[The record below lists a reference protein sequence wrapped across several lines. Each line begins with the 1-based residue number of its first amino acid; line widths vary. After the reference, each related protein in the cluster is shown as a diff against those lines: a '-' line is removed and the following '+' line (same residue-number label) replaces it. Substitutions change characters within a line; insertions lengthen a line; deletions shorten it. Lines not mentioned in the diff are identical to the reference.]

1 MSRTKL
7 RLQLDLL
14 LPDAPGAADAC
25 VGRLTQLLAA
35 EDGISGVHVLT
46 RPKAV
51 APMLCLHFDPGVLS
65 VGRLRNR
72 AIAAGAQ
79 LGERYGHVTVP
90 IHLVG
95 AEDAGGRVEDAL
107 RNLSGVLDAAVN
119 LAAQQARIEFDRTAT
134 TAEAV
139 IASVARLGY
148 GAPPVAAL
156 SARTDGTGDAP
167 TGAWYSRNQELAWSL
182 CAGLLLVAGVV
193 GERWFGLPSAVAIA
207 LYLGAYAFG
216 GFDLVRHALGSITK
230 GGFRFDIDLLMLVA
244 AVGAAALGEWAE
256 GAFLLFLFALAHAL
270 EHYALDRARGAI
282 RALGELAPRFA
293 RIIRDG
299 KEEQVAVEQVKAGT
313 VVLVRPAERIPV
325 DGTVLKGQS
334 AVNQAPITGESVP
347 VDKAAGA
354 EVFAGTVNGDGA
366 LEITTTRAVG
376 DRTLDRIVTL
386 VAEAQTQKAPTQLF
400 ADRFERVFVPLV
412 LIADVLLIVIPPLMG
427 WWTWPVSFYRGMAML
442 VAATPCALALGT
454 PAAILAGIAQA
465 ARHGV
470 LIKGG
475 AHLENLGITK
485 ALAFDKTGTLTIG
498 RPEVTD
504 VVNFEVPTDELLR
517 IAAAVEQ
524 KSQHPLAEAIV
535 RHASGQGLVWP
546 AAGELE
552 SLTAR
557 GVRSSVAGVRVEI
570 GALRLWEELGVEIP
584 GPVRQ
589 EVKRLQAAGRST
601 VVVRHNTQFIGV
613 IGIADRPREG
623 VRAIL
628 DRLRAIGVSPLV
640 MLTGD
645 NQGVARAIAADVG
658 VDTFRADLLPEDK
671 VTAIRELVTQHGNVG
686 MVGDG
691 VNDAPALAHATV
703 GIAMGAAGT
712 ATALEAADIAL
723 MGDDLGQLPFAVGLA
738 RQTRAIIRQN
748 LYVSLGVIALL
759 VIATTT
765 GLIGMGPAV
774 FFHEGS
780 TLLVIANALRLLVYT
795 DSTAGMEPVRVAT
808 PPTP

>member
-1 MSRTKL
+1 MSRCKL
-7 RLQLDLL
+7 RLELELVL
-14 LPDAPGAADAC
+14 PAAPDAVDAC
-25 VGRLTQLLAA
+25 VGRLKELLAR
-35 EDGISGVHVLT
+35 EEGISGVHILLPPAASVPT
-46 RPKAV
+46 
-51 APMLCLHFDPGVLS
+51 LCLHYNPNVQSLA
-65 VGRLRNR
+65 RLRNR
-72 AIAAGAQ
+72 AMAAGAR
-79 LGERYGHVTVP
+79 LGEQYGHITLP
-90 IHLVG
+90 IHVVG
-95 AEDAGGRVEDAL
+95 AEDAAGGVEESL
-107 RNLSGVLDAAVN
+107 RRINGVLDAAVS
-119 LAAQQARIEFDRTAT
+119 LPGQHARIEFDRTVN
-134 TAEAV
+134 TAES
-139 IASVARLGY
+139 IAAEVTKLGY
-148 GAPPVAAL
+148 TASAKAEPPP
-156 SARTDGTGDAP
+156 SGGDDTAQVS
-167 TGAWYSRNQELAWSL
+167 GSWYGRNKELAWSL
-182 CAGLLLVAGVV
+182 CAGVLLAAGVV
-193 GERWFGLPSAVAIA
+193 GDRWFALRGNVAIGLFVA
-207 LYLGAYAFG
+207 SYGFG
-216 GFDLVRHALGSITK
+216 GFDLARHALGSIKK

-244 AVGAAALGEWAE
+244 AIGAAALGEWAE

-299 KEEQVAVEQVKAGT
+299 KEERVPVEQVKAGT

-347 VDKAAGA
+347 VDKAVGA

-366 LEITTTRAVG
+366 LEVTTTRAVG

-412 LIADVLLIVIPPLMG
+412 LVADVLLIVIPPLMG

-504 VVNFEVPTDELLR
+504 LVNLDVPANELLR

-535 RHASGQGLVWP
+535 RRARADGVP
-546 AAGELE
+546 VEEAGDLE

-557 GVRSSVAGVRVEI
+557 GVRSIVGGTPVEI
-570 GALRLWEELGVEIP
+570 GSLRLWEELEIEIP
-584 GPVRQ
+584 GRVRD
-589 EVKRLQAAGRST
+589 EVSRLQAAGRST
-601 VVVRHNTQFIGV
+601 VVVRHDDAFVGV
-613 IGIADRPREG
+613 IGIADRPRESVRG
-623 VRAIL
+623 VL
-628 DRLRAIGVSPLV
+628 DRLRGLGVSPIV

-645 NQGVARAIAADVG
+645 NQGVAQAVAAEVG
-658 VDTFRADLLPEDK
+658 VDTFRANLLPEDK
-671 VTAIRELVTQHGNVG
+671 VTAIRELVTQHMNVG

-691 VNDAPALAHATV
+691 VNDAPALANATI

-712 ATALEAADIAL
+712 AAALEAADIAL
-723 MGDDLGQLPFAVGLA
+723 MGDDLGQLPFAVALA

-748 LYVSLGVIALL
+748 LFASLFVIALL
-759 VIATTT
+759 IVATTT
-765 GLIGMGPAV
+765 GLVGMGPAV
-774 FFHEGS
+774 IVHEGS
-780 TLLVIANALRLLVYT
+780 TLLVIANALRLLVFRGEL
-795 DSTAGMEPVRVAT
+795 SA
-808 PPTP
+808 

>member
-1 MSRTKL
+1 MSRKKL
-7 RLQLDLL
+7 RLELDLL

-25 VGRLTQLLAA
+25 VGRLTGLLAN
-35 EDGISGVHVLT
+35 EPGISGAHVVT
-46 RPKAV
+46 PPAPAK
-51 APMLCLHFDPGVLS
+51 PMLCLHYDPGLLS

-72 AIAAGAQ
+72 AMAAGAS

-95 AEDAGGRVEDAL
+95 AEDAGGRVEAEL
-107 RNLSGVLDAAVN
+107 RGLTGVLDAAVN
-119 LAAQQARIEFDRTAT
+119 LAAQQARVEFDRTAT
-134 TAEAV
+134 TVDAV
-139 IASVARLGY
+139 LANVAKLGY
-148 GAPPVAAL
+148 GAPPTTALHAVA
-156 SARTDGTGDAP
+156 DGDRPAAAGT
-167 TGAWYSRNQELAWSL
+167 WYSRNQELAWSL
-182 CAGLLLVAGVV
+182 CAGVLLVAAAA
-193 GERWFGLPSAVAIA
+193 GERWLGLPSTAAVA
-207 LYLGAYAFG
+207 LYLGAYACG
-216 GFDLVRHALGSITK
+216 GFDLARHAVGSIGK

-256 GAFLLFLFALAHAL
+256 GAFLLFLFSLAHAL

-293 RIIRDG
+293 RILRDG
-299 KEEQVAVEQVKAGT
+299 KEEQVPVEEVKAGT

-366 LEITTTRAVG
+366 LEVTTTRAVG

-400 ADRFERVFVPLV
+400 AERFERVFVPLV
-412 LIADVLLIVIPPLMG
+412 LVADVLLIVIPPLMG
-427 WWTWPVSFYRGMAML
+427 WWTWPVSFYRGLAML

-504 VVNFEVPTDELLR
+504 VANLDLPIDDLLR
-517 IAAAVEQ
+517 ITAAVEQ

-535 RHASGQGLVWP
+535 RHATAQGIVWP
-546 AAGELE
+546 EAGELE

-570 GALRLWEELGVEIP
+570 GGLRLWDESGVEIP
-584 GPVRQ
+584 AEVRR
-589 EVKRLQAAGRST
+589 EVGRLQAAGRST
-601 VVVRHNTQFIGV
+601 VVVRHNTKFIGV

-623 VRAIL
+623 VRAVL
-628 DRLRAIGVSPLV
+628 DRLRALGVSPLV

-645 NQGVARAIAADVG
+645 NQGVATAVAGEVG

-671 VTAIRELVTQHGNVG
+671 VTAIRGLVKQHGHVG

-712 ATALEAADIAL
+712 AAALEAADIAL

-748 LYVSLGVIALL
+748 LYASLGVIALL
-759 VIATTT
+759 ILATTT
-765 GLIGMGPAV
+765 GVIGMGPAV
-774 FFHEGS
+774 FVHEGS
-780 TLLVIANALRLLVYT
+780 TLLVIANALRLLVYKGPS
-795 DSTAGMEPVRVAT
+795 DA
-808 PPTP
+808 PPSRQS

>member
-1 MSRTKL
+1 MSGKL
-7 RLQLDLL
+7 RLELNLL
-14 LPDAPGAADAC
+14 LPDAPDAADAC
-25 VGRLTQLLAA
+25 VGRLRELLAR
-35 EDGISGVHVLT
+35 EPGISGVHVLT
-46 RPKAV
+46 PPKSL
-51 APMLCLHFDPGVLS
+51 APLLCLHFDPGVLS
-65 VGRLRNR
+65 VDRLRNR
-72 AIAAGAQ
+72 AIAAGVR
-79 LGERYGHVTVP
+79 LGERYGHVMVP
-90 IHLVG
+90 IRLVG
-95 AEDAGGRVEDAL
+95 AEDAGGRVEEAL
-107 RNLSGVLDAAVN
+107 RGSSGVLDAAVN
-119 LAAQQARIEFDRTAT
+119 VAAQQARVEFDRTVT
-134 TAEAV
+134 TADAV
-139 IASVARLGY
+139 RASVAELDYAAAPVPDAPVQSDDGK
-148 GAPPVAAL
+148 GAPAG
-156 SARTDGTGDAP
+156 S
-167 TGAWYSRNQELAWSL
+167 WYSRNQELAWSL
-182 CAGLLLVAGVV
+182 CAGVLLGAGVV
-193 GERWFGLPSAVAIA
+193 GERWFALPTNIAIGLFIA
-207 LYLGAYAFG
+207 AYGFG
-216 GFDLVRHALGSITK
+216 GFDLARHALGSIKK
-230 GGFRFDIDLLMLVA
+230 GGFRLDIDLLMMVA
-244 AVGAAALGEWAE
+244 AIGAGVLGEWAE

-299 KEEQVAVEQVKAGT
+299 KEEQVAVEEVKAGT

-366 LEITTTRAVG
+366 LEVTTTRAVG

-400 ADRFERVFVPLV
+400 AERFERVFVPLV
-412 LIADVLLIVIPPLMG
+412 LVADLLLIVVPPLMG

-504 VVNFEVPTDELLR
+504 LVNLEVPANELLR

-535 RHASGQGLVWP
+535 RRARVDGVP
-546 AAGELE
+546 VEEAGDLE

-557 GVRSSVAGVRVEI
+557 GVRSMVGGTPVEI
-570 GALRLWEELGVEIP
+570 GSLRLWEELKIEIP
-584 GPVRQ
+584 ARVRD
-589 EVKRLQAAGRST
+589 EVSRLQAAGRST
-601 VVVRHNTQFIGV
+601 VVVRHGSAFIGV
-613 IGIADRPREG
+613 IGIADRPRESVRG
-623 VRAIL
+623 VL
-628 DRLRAIGVSPLV
+628 DRLRALGVSPIV

-645 NQGVARAIAADVG
+645 NQGVAKAVAAEVG
-658 VDTFRADLLPEDK
+658 VDAFRADLLPEDK
-671 VTAIRELVTQHGNVG
+671 VTAIRELVTQHTTVG

-712 ATALEAADIAL
+712 AAALEAADIAL

-748 LYVSLGVIALL
+748 LYASLGVIALL
-759 VIATTT
+759 ILATTT
-765 GLIGMGPAV
+765 GVIGMGPAV

-795 DSTAGMEPVRVAT
+795 DSKAGMEPARVAT
-808 PPTP
+808 PSSP

>member
-1 MSRTKL
+1 MSHKL
-7 RLQLDLL
+7 RLELDLL

-25 VGRLTQLLAA
+25 VGRLTELLAR
-35 EDGISGVHVLT
+35 ENGISGVHVVT
-46 RPKAV
+46 PPAPAK
-51 APMLCLHFDPGVLS
+51 PMLCLHYDPGLLS

-72 AIAAGAQ
+72 AMAAGAS

-95 AEDAGGRVEDAL
+95 AEDAGGRVEAEL
-107 RNLSGVLDAAVN
+107 RGLTGVLDAAVN
-119 LAAQQARIEFDRTAT
+119 LAAQQARVEFDRTVT
-134 TAEAV
+134 TADAV
-139 IASVARLGY
+139 IASVAELGY
-148 GAPPVAAL
+148 GAAPVPNAPVQGG
-156 SARTDGTGDAP
+156 DGTGAP
-167 TGAWYSRNQELAWSL
+167 SNSWYSRNQELVWSL
-182 CAGLLLVAGVV
+182 CAGVLLGAGVV
-193 GERWFGLPSAVAIA
+193 GERWFALPTSIAIGLFIA
-207 LYLGAYAFG
+207 AYGFG
-216 GFDLVRHALGSITK
+216 GFDLARHALGSIKK
-230 GGFRFDIDLLMLVA
+230 GGFRFDIDLLMMVA
-244 AVGAAALGEWAE
+244 AIGAGVLGEWAE

-299 KEEQVAVEQVKAGT
+299 KEEQVPVEEVKAGT

-347 VDKAAGA
+347 VDKAVGA

-366 LEITTTRAVG
+366 LEVTTTRAVG

-400 ADRFERVFVPLV
+400 AERFERVFVPLV

-504 VVNFEVPTDELLR
+504 LVNLEVPADELLR

-535 RHASGQGLVWP
+535 RRARADGVP
-546 AAGELE
+546 VAEAGDLE

-557 GVRSSVAGVRVEI
+557 GVRSMVGGTPVEI
-570 GALRLWEELGVEIP
+570 GSLRLWEELKIEIP
-584 GPVRQ
+584 ARVRD
-589 EVKRLQAAGRST
+589 EVSRLQAAGRST
-601 VVVRHNTQFIGV
+601 VVVRHGSAFIGV
-613 IGIADRPREG
+613 IGIADRPRESVRG
-623 VRAIL
+623 VL
-628 DRLRAIGVSPLV
+628 DRLRALGVSPIV

-645 NQGVARAIAADVG
+645 NQGVAKAVAAEVG

-671 VTAIRELVTQHGNVG
+671 VIAIRELVKEHGNVG

-712 ATALEAADIAL
+712 AAALEAADIAL
-723 MGDDLGQLPFAVGLA
+723 MGDDLGQLPFALGLA
-738 RQTRAIIRQN
+738 RQTRDIIRQN
-748 LYVSLGVIALL
+748 LYASLGVIALL
-759 VIATTT
+759 ILATTT
-765 GLIGMGPAV
+765 GVIGMGPAV

-795 DSTAGMEPVRVAT
+795 DSKAGMEPARVAT
-808 PPTP
+808 PSSP

>member
-1 MSRTKL
+1 MSRGKL
-7 RLQLDLL
+7 RLELELL
-14 LPDAPGAADAC
+14 LPNAPDAADAC
-25 VGRLTQLLAA
+25 VGQLRDMLAR
-35 EDGISGVHVLT
+35 EPGISGVHVLT
-46 RPKAV
+46 PPRSPAL
-51 APMLCLHFDPGVLS
+51 LCLHFDPGVLS
-65 VGRLRNR
+65 VDRLRNR
-72 AIAAGAQ
+72 AIAAGAR
-79 LGERYGHVTVP
+79 LGERYGHVLVP
-90 IHLVG
+90 IRLVG
-95 AEDAGGRVEDAL
+95 AEDAGTRVEAAL
-107 RNLSGVLDAAVN
+107 RGSRGVLDAVVN
-119 LAAQQARIEFDRTAT
+119 LAAQQARVEFDRTV
-134 TAEAV
+134 TAADAV
-139 IASVARLGY
+139 RASVASLGD
-148 GAPPVAAL
+148 GAAPVPDAPVQ
-156 SARTDGTGDAP
+156 GDAGESAP
-167 TGAWYSRNQELAWSL
+167 AGNWYSRNQELAWSL
-182 CAGLLLVAGVV
+182 CAGLLLGAGVL
-193 GERWFGLPSAVAIA
+193 GERWFALPANVAIG
-207 LYLGAYAFG
+207 LFIGAYGFG
-216 GFDLVRHALGSITK
+216 GFDLARHSLSSLRT

-293 RIIRDG
+293 RITRDG

-347 VDKAAGA
+347 VDKAVGA

-366 LEITTTRAVG
+366 LEVTTTRAVG

-400 ADRFERVFVPLV
+400 AERFERVFVPLV
-412 LIADVLLIVIPPLMG
+412 LVADALLIVIPPLMG

-504 VVNFEVPTDELLR
+504 VVNLDLPIDDLLR
-517 IAAAVEQ
+517 ITAAVEQ
-524 KSQHPLAEAIV
+524 KSQHPLADAIV
-535 RHASGQGLVWP
+535 RHATAQGLAWP
-546 AAGELE
+546 KADELE

-570 GALRLWEELGVEIP
+570 GGLRLWDESGVEIP
-584 GPVRQ
+584 ARVRQ
-589 EVKRLQAAGRST
+589 EVRRLHAAGRST

-613 IGIADRPREG
+613 IGIADRPRPG
-623 VRAIL
+623 VRAVL
-628 DRLRAIGVSPLV
+628 ERLRVLGVSPLV

-645 NQGVARAIAADVG
+645 NQGVATAVAGEVG
-658 VDTFRADLLPEDK
+658 VDTFRAELLPEDK
-671 VTAIRELVTQHGNVG
+671 VTAIRELVKQHGHVG

-691 VNDAPALAHATV
+691 VNDAPALAHATI

-712 ATALEAADIAL
+712 AAALEAADIAL
-723 MGDDLGQLPFAVGLA
+723 MADDLGQLPFAVGLA

-748 LYVSLGVIALL
+748 LYASLGVIALL
-759 VIATTT
+759 ILATTT
-765 GLIGMGPAV
+765 GVIGMGPAV
-774 FFHEGS
+774 FVHEGS

-795 DSTAGMEPVRVAT
+795 DSKAGMEPVRVAT
-808 PPTP
+808 PSSP

>member
-1 MSRTKL
+1 MSHGKL
-7 RLQLDLL
+7 RQELELV
-14 LPDAPGAADAC
+14 LPEAPDAADAC
-25 VGRLTQLLAA
+25 VGRLKGLLTR
-35 EDGISGVHVLT
+35 EPGITGVHLLM
-46 RPKAV
+46 PPQAV
-51 APMLCLHFDPGVLS
+51 VPTLCLHYDPDSQSLA
-65 VGRLRNR
+65 RLRNR
-72 AIAAGAQ
+72 VIAAGAQ
-79 LGERYGHVTVP
+79 LGQRYGHVTLPV
-90 IHLVG
+90 HVVG
-95 AEDAGGRVEDAL
+95 AEDAAGRVEESL
-107 RNLSGVLDAAVN
+107 RGIKGVLDAAVS
-119 LAAQQARIEFDRTAT
+119 LPAQQARIEFDRTLTSGDLVA
-134 TAEAV
+134 AE
-139 IASVARLGY
+139 ITKLGY
-148 GAPPVAAL
+148 AAPPSV
-156 SARTDGTGDAP
+156 SAGTSDDADSKP
-167 TGAWYSRNQELAWSL
+167 SAGTWYGRNQELAWSL
-182 CAGLLLVAGVV
+182 AAGALLIAGAA
-193 GERWFGLPSAVAIA
+193 GERWFNLPPNVAIA
-207 LYLGAYAFG
+207 LFLGAYAFG
-216 GFDLVRHALGSITK
+216 GFDLARHAVANVRK

-244 AVGAAALGEWAE
+244 ATGAAVLGEWAE
-256 GAFLLFLFALAHAL
+256 GGFLLFLFALAHAL

-293 RIIRDG
+293 RIVRDG
-299 KEEQVAVEQVKAGT
+299 REEQVPVEQVKAGA

-400 ADRFERVFVPLV
+400 ADRFERVFVPIV
-412 LIADVLLIVIPPLMG
+412 LIADVLLIVIPPMLG
-427 WWTWPVSFYRGMAML
+427 LWTWPVSFYRGMAML
-442 VAATPCALALGT
+442 VAATPCGLALGT

-465 ARHGV
+465 ARNGV

-504 VVNFEVPTDELLR
+504 VINLDVPANELLR

-535 RHASGQGLVWP
+535 RRARADGVP
-546 AAGELE
+546 VEEAGDLE

-557 GVRSSVAGVRVEI
+557 GVRSMVGGTPVEI
-570 GALRLWEELGVEIP
+570 GSLRLWEELKIEIP
-584 GPVRQ
+584 TRVRD
-589 EVKRLQAAGRST
+589 EVSRLQAAGRST
-601 VVVRHNTQFIGV
+601 VVVRHGSSFVGV
-613 IGIADRPREG
+613 IGIADRPREN
-623 VRAIL
+623 VRGIL
-628 DRLRAIGVSPLV
+628 DRLRALGVSPIV

-645 NQGVARAIAADVG
+645 NQGVAQAVASEVG
-658 VDTFRADLLPEDK
+658 VDTFRANLLPEDK
-671 VTAIRELVTQHGNVG
+671 VTAIRGLVTQHQNVG

-691 VNDAPALAHATV
+691 VNDAPALANATI

-712 ATALEAADIAL
+712 AAALEAADIAL

-748 LYVSLGVIALL
+748 LFASLFVIALL
-759 VIATTT
+759 IIATTT
-765 GLIGMGPAV
+765 GLVGMGLAV
-774 FFHEGS
+774 VVHEGS
-780 TLLVIANALRLLVYT
+780 TLLVIGNALRLLT
-795 DSTAGMEPVRVAT
+795 FQGEMRE
-808 PPTP
+808 

>member
-1 MSRTKL
+1 MNHSKL
-7 RLQLDLL
+7 RLELELV
-14 LPDAPGAADAC
+14 LPAAPDAADAC
-25 VGRLTQLLAA
+25 VGRLKELLAR
-35 EDGISGVHVLT
+35 EEGISGAHILL
-46 RPKAV
+46 PPAV
-51 APMLCLHFDPGVLS
+51 SVPTLCLHYDPNVQSLA
-65 VGRLRNR
+65 RLRNR
-72 AIAAGAQ
+72 AMAAGAR
-79 LGERYGHVTVP
+79 LGERYGHITLPVHV
-90 IHLVG
+90 VG
-95 AEDAGGRVEDAL
+95 AEDAAGRIEESL
-107 RNLSGVLDAAVN
+107 RSINGVLDAAVS
-119 LAAQQARIEFDRTAT
+119 LPGQQARIEFDRTVN
-134 TAEAV
+134 TAES
-139 IASVARLGY
+139 IAAEVTKLGY
-148 GAPPVAAL
+148 TASTKAEPPAN
-156 SARTDGTGDAP
+156 GGDDTAQAS
-167 TGAWYSRNQELAWSL
+167 GSWYGRNKELAWSL
-182 CAGLLLVAGVV
+182 CAGVLLAAGVV
-193 GERWFGLPSAVAIA
+193 GERWFALPGSVAIGLFVA
-207 LYLGAYAFG
+207 AYGFG
-216 GFDLVRHALGSITK
+216 GFDLARHALGSITK

-244 AVGAAALGEWAE
+244 AIGAAALGEWAE
-256 GAFLLFLFALAHAL
+256 GAFLLFLFSLAHAL

-299 KEEQVAVEQVKAGT
+299 KEEQVPVEAVKAGT

-366 LEITTTRAVG
+366 LEVTTTRAVG

-412 LIADVLLIVIPPLMG
+412 LVADVLLIVIPPLMG

-504 VVNFEVPTDELLR
+504 LINLDIPVNELLR

-535 RHASGQGLVWP
+535 RRARADGVLVEE
-546 AAGELE
+546 AGDLE

-557 GVRSSVAGVRVEI
+557 GVRSMVGGTPVEI
-570 GALRLWEELGVEIP
+570 GSLRLWEELKIDIP
-584 GPVRQ
+584 ARVRD
-589 EVKRLQAAGRST
+589 EVSRLQAAGRST
-601 VVVRHNTQFIGV
+601 VVVRHGSAFIGV
-613 IGIADRPREG
+613 IGIADRPRESVRG
-623 VRAIL
+623 VL
-628 DRLRAIGVSPLV
+628 DRLRALGVTPIV

-645 NQGVARAIAADVG
+645 NQGVAKAVAAEVG

-671 VTAIRELVTQHGNVG
+671 VTAIRELVTEHTNVG

-691 VNDAPALAHATV
+691 VNDAPALANATI

-712 ATALEAADIAL
+712 AAALEAADIAL
-723 MGDDLGQLPFAVGLA
+723 MGDDLGQLPFAVALA

-748 LYVSLGVIALL
+748 LFASLFVIALL
-759 VIATTT
+759 IVATTT
-765 GLIGMGPAV
+765 GLVGMGPAV
-774 FFHEGS
+774 IVHEGS
-780 TLLVIANALRLLVYT
+780 TLLVIANALRLLVFRGELR
-795 DSTAGMEPVRVAT
+795 A
-808 PPTP
+808 

>member
-1 MSRTKL
+1 MSHKL
-7 RLQLDLL
+7 RLELELL
-14 LPDAPGAADAC
+14 LPDAPGEADAC
-25 VGRLTQLLAA
+25 FGRLTELLAR
-35 EDGISGVHVLT
+35 EDGISGVHVVT
-46 RPKAV
+46 APASAR
-51 APMLCLHFDPGVLS
+51 PMLCLHYDPGVLS
-65 VGRLRNR
+65 TGRLRNR
-72 AIAAGAQ
+72 ALAAGAR

-90 IHLVG
+90 IHMVG
-95 AEDAGGRVEDAL
+95 AEDSAGRSEEAL
-107 RNLSGVLDAAVN
+107 RGLPGVLDASVN

-134 TAEAV
+134 TADAV
-139 IASVARLGY
+139 LAGVATLGY
-148 GAPPVAAL
+148 GVPPAAI
-156 SARTDGTGDAP
+156 SADA
-167 TGAWYSRNQELAWSL
+167 TSDTSAASGSWYARNQELAWSL
-182 CAGLLLVAGVV
+182 SAGLLLVAGAA
-193 GERWFGLPSAVAIA
+193 GERWLGVPRSVAIA
-207 LYLGAYAFG
+207 LYVGAYAFG
-216 GFDLVRHALGSITK
+216 GFDLVRHTVGSVRT
-230 GGFRFDIDLLMLVA
+230 GGFRFNIDLLMLVA
-244 AVGAAALGEWAE
+244 GIGAAALGEWAE
-256 GAFLLFLFALAHAL
+256 GAFLLFLFGLAHAL

-293 RIIRDG
+293 RIVRDG
-299 KEEQVAVEQVKAGT
+299 REEQLPVEEVKAGT
-313 VVLVRPAERIPV
+313 VVLIRPAERIPV

-366 LEITTTRAVG
+366 LEVTTTRAVG

-400 ADRFERVFVPLV
+400 AERFERVFVPLV

-427 WWTWPVSFYRGMAML
+427 WLTWPVSLYRGMAML
-442 VAATPCALALGT
+442 VAATPCGLAIGT

-504 VVNFEVPTDELLR
+504 LVNLEVPANELLR

-535 RHASGQGLVWP
+535 RRARADGV
-546 AAGELE
+546 AVEEAGDLE

-557 GVRSSVAGVRVEI
+557 GVRSMVGGTPVEI
-570 GALRLWEELGVEIP
+570 GSLRLWEELKIEIP
-584 GPVRQ
+584 ARVRE
-589 EVKRLQAAGRST
+589 EVSRLQAAGRST
-601 VVVRHNTQFIGV
+601 VVVRHGSSFIGV
-613 IGIADRPREG
+613 IGIADRPRESVRG
-623 VRAIL
+623 VL
-628 DRLRAIGVSPLV
+628 DRLRTLGVSPIV

-645 NQGVARAIAADVG
+645 NQGVAKAVAGEVG

-671 VTAIRELVTQHGNVG
+671 VTAIRELVKQHANVG

-723 MGDDLGQLPFAVGLA
+723 MGDDLGQLPFAVRLA

-748 LYVSLGVIALL
+748 LYASLSVIALL
-759 VIATTT
+759 ILATTT
-765 GLIGMGPAV
+765 GVIGMGPAV
-774 FFHEGS
+774 FVHEGS
-780 TLLVIANALRLLVYT
+780 TLLVIANALRLLAYK
-795 DSTAGMEPVRVAT
+795 DSGGVVAIGQA
-808 PPTP
+808 